1 MRSVSINLVAPFTG
15 SATRQIRLLLLLSAA
30 LVGFFLLLEFVVSL
44 ASTGPRDILAVS
56 PSQEKR
62 FGVPNGVDLL
72 RFLAFAVSIVLASA
86 VLLASLGWPL
96 RRLSLRPT
104 WTLAVGLLVAAALVA
119 AGAYLAFSGV
129 LGSAVS
135 YDEHEVQ
142 RSYLE
147 SGGLLLL
154 GTFFLSLTIA
164 GILNW
169 RLLVASLVVWLA
181 AAGVFGFL
189 DTEPIDG
196 LLLFPRTNFLE
207 VPANFAEAVSGFRQ
221 TDGTSSGR
229 TGGEA
234 GAATGTLADT
244 SLQAEVT
251 ALQLLPPADAP
262 VFQVTGAAH
271 TRYLRTSTGDT
282 YTAGTWSGLDAVGVT
297 VGRDVPVLD
306 ALAPLAGDL
315 HLPTATPLHEFTD
328 RIIVTPVEGDDRL
341 PAGALP
347 VSKNLRSVNNP
358 ATYYP
363 ASETLVADSG
373 VSGYQWESTLPLFA
387 LLHKV
392 GTAPVTDPVY
402 LQLPDEL
409 PPRVHELARQVGTA
423 GSPYLRARQL
433 QVFLQEGYTF
443 GAATT
448 GEEALPP
455 PGRDPVDWF
464 LFDRRVGTSGN
475 FSSAFVVLARA
486 AGIPAR
492 AVSGW
497 VVATQEDT
505 QTVHRS
511 QTHQWAEIALD
522 WLGWVTV
529 DPIPRDAFADV
540 DVDHGFEAALE
551 EMGTSADP
559 AVREAVA
566 GLWSDANDPEALLL
580 LFQAVDNALDTDARD
595 AARTALSTLAFDRFT
610 GVLLEHEDPLMRAA
624 AAYGLGVLADPRAV
638 EPLVQA
644 LAADEDARVR
654 VAAADTLAIIG
665 KDAAEEPLLRAL
677 DTDPDAAVREA
688 AAQALGS
695 LQTGWTAARMLPALG
710 SDPAPEVRAGVA
722 LALGAIREN
731 VALPP
736 LLDAHSGDVSDD
748 VRAAAAA
755 ALMEWDFDALL
766 EVLENAEDPAWRA
779 AAARLMGERGYPD
792 AIAPL
797 GAALGDPAEE
807 VREAARAA
815 LEEIGDVAWLEGGG
829 GVLEYESDIAFVPSV
844 TAESIPRIPRAPVF
858 RVDGA
863 LNTSLLRVA
872 VGDTYVDG
880 TWIPT
885 EQDDLAGG
893 IGGVGFRS
901 GDIRPR
907 GDIGTRNSDSIY
919 LSGIGPAQLILSGHL
934 PTSLHA
940 AAFSRPVTYRVES
953 HTVIAGGPPVR
964 YEWDAHAYDYS
975 PTQLNAAR
983 TWTASGVSTYTQL
996 PDGPWVERVRE
1007 LAARITAG
1015 HATPY
1020 ARAKAIEQYLL
1031 EGYMYRFA
1039 SGPAAST
1046 PPGQDPIETFLFD
1059 SRAGTCG
1066 NFSSAF
1072 VMLARSVGIPAR
1084 VVSGWAIAERPD
1096 SQTVYTDQ
1104 AHQWAEVPFDG
1115 LGWVSFDP
1123 TPGGAPSRAPHLV
1136 PRPGVGESDGTGG
1149 PGSDAGT
1156 DGSGSGTGSGG
1167 SEDGAGA
1174 GFGDGDGTG
1183 GLLSAEDLAALAR
1196 ADEATRDAALEVLED
1211 QGTDVT
1217 RLENGQALLTLEED
1231 FDYWVGG
1238 TTTHQAPHPPSVPVF
1253 TVKGAAH
1260 TGYLRMASGDIYE
1273 NGGWRQL
1280 DPVGVP
1286 FTAGEDV
1293 SAEVREQ
1300 YDARAGDFS
1309 AVPAESLASQALFGF
1324 RDSPLRVVSDRIWMF
1339 PSGSTRALPN
1349 GVMPTSPDL
1358 QQIDLDGVFY
1368 PFSATLVSEE
1378 RVSSYSWESRIP
1390 LFSEGQY
1397 LAAGTAASDPTYTQL
1412 PPDLPAR
1419 IGELARQVTAPHDSP
1434 YAKAR
1439 ALEQYLKTQYP
1450 YSFAGSLSAGVPP
1463 AGRDPVDWFLFD
1475 SRTGTCGQYSSAFVV
1490 MARSVG
1496 IPARVVSGW
1505 AISPTAKTQIVYT
1518 DQGHQWAEV
1527 ALDGI
1532 GWVSFEP
1539 TASGPPSRVREILD
1553 DPIDTVTNIT
1563 LWPTE
1568 IRRGM
1573 PFVVGGTVQTTDG
1586 QGVGG
1591 MIVEVYINETKEHGG
1606 THIGTT
1612 TSRSG
1617 RFQAEVQLAPDMEL
1631 GGYQLLA
1638 RAVAN
1643 ERFNESW
1650 SDPDIKVFSGNR
1662 IELAGPA
1669 EVVLNARATFTG
1681 RVMED
1686 NGQGSPGRA
1695 LSVTIDGNT
1704 APAVTTDP
1712 AGRFTFSD
1720 SFSRLGQHWV
1730 EVQLR
1735 GEEFLL
1741 DNSARLDFQVV
1752 LPTEVAVYAPAA
1764 VVIGEEFEVGGELR
1778 GVDGGALAGKR
1789 IGVRVGRGS
1798 EQSVTTDGEGR
1809 FEVMGTVPSAG
1820 EFTITARFRG
1830 EGSVLASGGTTRF
1843 QSLHA
1848 VTMTLEGPLR
1858 LERGDGAVFQ
1868 GRLASDTF
1876 SPTGQVELTV
1886 GNGSDGQ
1893 AVTVDVAEGG
1903 TFEYRHPSFGSIGPH
1918 ALTAR
1923 FAGAELVQPAS
1934 AEFAF
1939 EVLEPTVLTLDGP
1952 AIVRDGD
1959 GFRLT
1964 GILRESNGSPVPGA
1978 GVQVVGDGPLSLTTD
1993 AEGAFTWDAQ
2003 AIFDQSAAHDPH
2015 ESTQGVDVVF
2025 EGTDLLAPSS
2035 ATLDIPVG
2043 LPRIVVEALEPVAR
2057 GREAVLRGTVLLGTY
2072 PVPGAGLTA
2081 GPGVTFESSGVGTFT
2096 HPYPVSG
2103 DEPLGATEVVLSAPE
2118 LGAGV
2123 TVPLVVKSAANLIVT
2138 PVGGCV
2144 RAG

>member
-15 SATRQIRLLLLLSAA
+15 GATRQIRLLLLLSAA

-86 VLLASLGWPL
+86 VLFASLGWPL

-119 AGAYLAFSGV
+119 AGAYLAFSGI

-169 RLLVASLVVWLA
+169 RLLLASLVVWLA

-297 VGRDVPVLD
+297 VGRDVSVLD

-328 RIIVTPVEGDDRL
+328 RIIVTPVEGEERL

-347 VSKNLRSVNNP
+347 VSKNLRSVNTP

-392 GTAPVTDPVY
+392 GAAPVTDPVY

-423 GSPYLRARQL
+423 ESPYLRARQL
-433 QVFLQEGYTF
+433 QVFLQEEYAF
-443 GAATT
+443 GAATI

-551 EMGTSADP
+551 EMGTSADL

-610 GVLLEHEDPLMRAA
+610 GVLLEHEDPLMRAVT
-624 AAYGLGVLADPRAV
+624 AYGLGVLADPRAV

-654 VAAADTLAIIG
+654 VAAADALAVLG

-688 AAQALGS
+688 AARALGS
-695 LQTGWTAARMLPALG
+695 LQTGWTAAGMLPALG

-736 LLDAHSGDVSDD
+736 LLYASSHDESAD
-748 VRAAAAA
+748 VRAAAAE

-863 LNTSLLRVA
+863 LNTNLLRVA

-953 HTVIAGGPPVR
+953 HTVIAGGPP
-964 YEWDAHAYDYS
+964 
-975 PTQLNAAR
+975 
-983 TWTASGVSTYTQL
+983 
-996 PDGPWVERVRE
+996 
-1007 LAARITAG
+1007 
-1015 HATPY
+1015 
-1020 ARAKAIEQYLL
+1020 
-1031 EGYMYRFA
+1031 
-1039 SGPAAST
+1039 
-1046 PPGQDPIETFLFD
+1046 
-1059 SRAGTCG
+1059 
-1066 NFSSAF
+1066 
-1072 VMLARSVGIPAR
+1072 RS
-1084 VVSGWAIAERPD
+1084 
-1096 SQTVYTDQ
+1096 
-1104 AHQWAEVPFDG
+1104 
-1115 LGWVSFDP
+1115 L
-1123 TPGGAPSRAPHLV
+1123 
-1136 PRPGVGESDGTGG
+1136 
-1149 PGSDAGT
+1149 
-1156 DGSGSGTGSGG
+1156 
-1167 SEDGAGA
+1167 
-1174 GFGDGDGTG
+1174 
-1183 GLLSAEDLAALAR
+1183 
-1196 ADEATRDAALEVLED
+1196 
-1211 QGTDVT
+1211 
-1217 RLENGQALLTLEED
+1217 
-1231 FDYWVGG
+1231 
-1238 TTTHQAPHPPSVPVF
+1238 
-1253 TVKGAAH
+1253 
-1260 TGYLRMASGDIYE
+1260 
-1273 NGGWRQL
+1273 
-1280 DPVGVP
+1280 
-1286 FTAGEDV
+1286 
-1293 SAEVREQ
+1293 
-1300 YDARAGDFS
+1300 
-1309 AVPAESLASQALFGF
+1309 
-1324 RDSPLRVVSDRIWMF
+1324 
-1339 PSGSTRALPN
+1339 
-1349 GVMPTSPDL
+1349 
-1358 QQIDLDGVFY
+1358 
-1368 PFSATLVSEE
+1368 
-1378 RVSSYSWESRIP
+1378 
-1390 LFSEGQY
+1390 
-1397 LAAGTAASDPTYTQL
+1397 
-1412 PPDLPAR
+1412 
-1419 IGELARQVTAPHDSP
+1419 
-1434 YAKAR
+1434 
-1439 ALEQYLKTQYP
+1439 
-1450 YSFAGSLSAGVPP
+1450 
-1463 AGRDPVDWFLFD
+1463 
-1475 SRTGTCGQYSSAFVV
+1475 
-1490 MARSVG
+1490 
-1496 IPARVVSGW
+1496 
-1505 AISPTAKTQIVYT
+1505 
-1518 DQGHQWAEV
+1518 
-1527 ALDGI
+1527 
-1532 GWVSFEP
+1532 
-1539 TASGPPSRVREILD
+1539 
-1553 DPIDTVTNIT
+1553 
-1563 LWPTE
+1563 
-1568 IRRGM
+1568 
-1573 PFVVGGTVQTTDG
+1573 
-1586 QGVGG
+1586 
-1591 MIVEVYINETKEHGG
+1591 
-1606 THIGTT
+1606 
-1612 TSRSG
+1612 
-1617 RFQAEVQLAPDMEL
+1617 
-1631 GGYQLLA
+1631 
-1638 RAVAN
+1638 
-1643 ERFNESW
+1643 
-1650 SDPDIKVFSGNR
+1650 
-1662 IELAGPA
+1662 
-1669 EVVLNARATFTG
+1669 
-1681 RVMED
+1681 
-1686 NGQGSPGRA
+1686 
-1695 LSVTIDGNT
+1695 
-1704 APAVTTDP
+1704 
-1712 AGRFTFSD
+1712 
-1720 SFSRLGQHWV
+1720 
-1730 EVQLR
+1730 
-1735 GEEFLL
+1735 
-1741 DNSARLDFQVV
+1741 
-1752 LPTEVAVYAPAA
+1752 
-1764 VVIGEEFEVGGELR
+1764 
-1778 GVDGGALAGKR
+1778 
-1789 IGVRVGRGS
+1789 
-1798 EQSVTTDGEGR
+1798 
-1809 FEVMGTVPSAG
+1809 
-1820 EFTITARFRG
+1820 
-1830 EGSVLASGGTTRF
+1830 
-1843 QSLHA
+1843 
-1848 VTMTLEGPLR
+1848 
-1858 LERGDGAVFQ
+1858 
-1868 GRLASDTF
+1868 
-1876 SPTGQVELTV
+1876 
-1886 GNGSDGQ
+1886 
-1893 AVTVDVAEGG
+1893 
-1903 TFEYRHPSFGSIGPH
+1903 
-1918 ALTAR
+1918 
-1923 FAGAELVQPAS
+1923 
-1934 AEFAF
+1934 
-1939 EVLEPTVLTLDGP
+1939 
-1952 AIVRDGD
+1952 
-1959 GFRLT
+1959 
-1964 GILRESNGSPVPGA
+1964 
-1978 GVQVVGDGPLSLTTD
+1978 
-1993 AEGAFTWDAQ
+1993 
-2003 AIFDQSAAHDPH
+2003 
-2015 ESTQGVDVVF
+2015 
-2025 EGTDLLAPSS
+2025 
-2035 ATLDIPVG
+2035 
-2043 LPRIVVEALEPVAR
+2043 
-2057 GREAVLRGTVLLGTY
+2057 
-2072 PVPGAGLTA
+2072 
-2081 GPGVTFESSGVGTFT
+2081 
-2096 HPYPVSG
+2096 
-2103 DEPLGATEVVLSAPE
+2103 
-2118 LGAGV
+2118 
-2123 TVPLVVKSAANLIVT
+2123 
-2138 PVGGCV
+2138 
-2144 RAG
+2144 